1 MSAFAR
7 LKTRHDPSR
16 PLRAMSASGQ
26 LGYGVLEKAF
36 EAGLAR
42 TPDFIGCDMGS
53 VDPGPYYLGAGK
65 MATDPEMTR
74 RDLRQILL
82 AARRLDVPLLLGTAG
97 TAGASPHLD
106 ATLEMIRD
114 IARTEKIHFSLGFI
128 RADISPARI
137 IAGQRT
143 GGLHALGRI
152 PVPTESDI
160 AGSRIV
166 GQMGTDAFSRALNA
180 DADVVIAGRACD
192 TAVFAAV
199 PHLLGYPMGLAM
211 HMAKIIECCSLC
223 CQPGGR
229 DAILGFLTYEDF
241 LLESMN
247 PDRHA
252 TPLSVAAH
260 ALYEQ
265 DDPFSVSEPEG
276 KLLLADAQYEAV
288 DAHRTRSWG
297 ARWEPAKKI
306 RVKIEGALLEGARAV
321 LLAGSADPMVIA
333 KIDEILLAVEQTT
346 RSLFPHPFKLFP
358 RIYGRG
364 GVPLFAANPAT
375 PEEIFLMIECVAAT
389 PAIARGALLSFKQY
403 GLHHG
408 FSGRLSTGGNLAFP
422 ITPPELDAGEA
433 YRFSLYHLLDVDG
446 LDELFPVTIEQL

>member
-1 MSAFAR
+1 VIAAQ
-7 LKTRHDPSR
+7 
-16 PLRAMSASGQ
+16 RA
-26 LGYGVLEKAF
+26 
-36 EAGLAR
+36 
-42 TPDFIGCDMGS
+42 
-53 VDPGPYYLGAGK
+53 
-65 MATDPEMTR
+65 
-74 RDLRQILL
+74 
-82 AARRLDVPLLLGTAG
+82 
-97 TAGASPHLD
+97 
-106 ATLEMIRD
+106 
-114 IARTEKIHFSLGFI
+114 
-128 RADISPARI
+128 
-137 IAGQRT
+137 

-152 PVPTESDI
+152 PAPTEADI

-166 GQMGTDAFSRALNA
+166 GQMGTDAFARALNA
-180 DADVVIAGRACD
+180 GADVVIAGRACD

-199 PHLLGYPMGLAM
+199 PQLLGYPMGLAM

-229 DAILGFLTYEDF
+229 DAILGFLTYDDF

-247 PDRHA
+247 PERHA

-276 KLLLADAQYEAV
+276 KLLLADARYEAV

-297 ARWEPAKKI
+297 ARWENAKKI
-306 RVKIEGALLEGARAV
+306 RVKIEGALREGARAV
-321 LLAGSADPMVIA
+321 LLAGSADPVVIE

-346 RSLFPHPFKLFP
+346 RNLFPHPFKLFP

-364 GVPLFAANPAT
+364 GVPLFAGSAAT

-389 PAIARGALLSFKQY
+389 PEIARGALLSFKQY

-408 FSGRLSTGGNLAFP
+408 FAGRLSTGGNLAFP

-433 YRFSLYHLLDVDG
+433 YRFSLYHLMDVDS
-446 LDELFPVTIEQL
+446 LDELFPVTLEKL